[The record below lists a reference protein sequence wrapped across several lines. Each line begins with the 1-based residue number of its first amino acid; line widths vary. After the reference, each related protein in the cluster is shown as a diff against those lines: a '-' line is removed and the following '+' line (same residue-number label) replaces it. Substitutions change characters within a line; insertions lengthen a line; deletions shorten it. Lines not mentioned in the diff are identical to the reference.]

1 MTDVRFA
8 CNELGE
14 EPPSTETR
22 MLMRRHFFILLG
34 AGALLGL
41 TAGARAQQPATSPR
55 VERAQELA
63 RLAIAADS
71 APMHRFVEE
80 RFSPEFMRIA
90 PMPEHL
96 TALFQIGGRLVGR
109 ELRSVSE
116 ATPGEVVLL
125 YYHPA
130 TEEFSRFRVLVDTAA
145 PYRVREVGPPQ
156 PGGGPPGA
164 GAAAAGD
171 EEAMRQLHAYAGRL
185 AAAELYS
192 GTLLVAR
199 GDRVLHEQ
207 AYGLASREYGV
218 PNRPDTRYNLGS
230 INKMFTAVAIL
241 RLVESGRLSLQDPVE
256 KHLPGVLDPE
266 VARKVRIEHL
276 LTHTSGLG
284 DFLFTPEMMPLN
296 RASFRRVA
304 DFLPHLANDRLA
316 FEPGTRWAYS
326 NTGFLVL
333 GAILER
339 VTGEEYQAHVR
350 RTIFQPLGMP
360 NTDSYARDAV
370 VQGLASNYELTGSPA
385 GRGWRNV
392 TFDVPVRGTP
402 AGGGYS
408 TARDLYTF
416 MRALT
421 GGQLLS
427 PRMTEAMLTPKPA
440 LGSPAYGYG
449 IQLLSPS
456 GNIIGHTGGGPGVS
470 DFVAVHRPSGTFTVA
485 LSNLAGE
492 TGALVRRGQTLLG
505 HREQPPAPAAG
516 GAAAPPQGERPPF
529 LAAVESL
536 IEAIA
541 DPSAARVRAFAD
553 AHMTPAYRDSKPV
566 EQHVRQLEEMRAV
579 LGRPELVDLILVS
592 PTERRAVLRSSV
604 NGERYPVLF
613 TVSSDMPPKIAGMSL
628 QTGGGS
634 QP

>member
-1 MTDVRFA
+1 
-8 CNELGE
+8 
-14 EPPSTETR
+14 
-22 MLMRRHFFILLG
+22 MRRLFFTLLG
-34 AGALLGL
+34 ACALCGSTGEVL
-41 TAGARAQQPATSPR
+41 AQQVAAGTSPR
-55 VERAQELA
+55 VQRALELT

-71 APMHRFVEE
+71 AAMHQFVEE
-80 RFSPEFMRIA
+80 RFSPEFVRIV

-96 TALFQIGGRLVGR
+96 ETLFQIGGRLAGR
-109 ELRSVSE
+109 ELRSSSE
-116 ATPGEVVLL
+116 PQPGEVELV
-125 YYHPA
+125 YQHQA
-130 TEEFSRFRVLVDTAA
+130 TEEWSRLRVRVDTAA
-145 PYRVREVGPPQ
+145 PYRIRELGPPQ

-164 GAAAAGD
+164 PAISPAASD
-171 EEAMRQLHAYAGRL
+171 DEAMRQLDAYVSRL
-185 AAAELYS
+185 AGADLYS

-199 GDRVLHEQ
+199 GDRVLHER

-276 LTHTSGLG
+276 LTHTSGLA

-296 RASFRRVA
+296 RANFRGVA
-304 DFLPHLANDRLA
+304 DYLPHLANDRLA
-316 FEPGTRWAYS
+316 FEPGSRWGYS

-339 VTGEEYQAHVR
+339 VTGEEYHTHVR

-360 NTDSYARDAV
+360 NTDSYPRDAV
-370 VQGLASNYELTGSPA
+370 VEGLASNYELAGSPA

-392 TFDVPVRGTP
+392 TFDVPIRGTP

-416 MRALT
+416 MRALL
-421 GGQLLS
+421 GNQLLS
-427 PRMTEAMLTPKPA
+427 PQMTETMLSPKPA

-470 DFVAVHRPSGTFTVA
+470 DVVTVHRPSGTFTVA

-492 TGALVRRGQTLLG
+492 TGALVRRAQSLLG
-505 HREQPPAPAAG
+505 HREQPPAPAV
-516 GAAAPPQGERPPF
+516 AAPAPP
-529 LAAVESL
+529 
-536 IEAIA
+536 
-541 DPSAARVRAFAD
+541 P
-553 AHMTPAYRDSKPV
+553 
-566 EQHVRQLEEMRAV
+566 
-579 LGRPELVDLILVS
+579 
-592 PTERRAVLRSSV
+592 
-604 NGERYPVLF
+604 
-613 TVSSDMPPKIAGMSL
+613 
-628 QTGGGS
+628 
-634 QP
+634 

>member
-1 MTDVRFA
+1 
-8 CNELGE
+8 
-14 EPPSTETR
+14 
-22 MLMRRHFFILLG
+22 MLMRRHLITLLG
-34 AGALLGL
+34 AGALFGF
-41 TAGARAQQPATSPR
+41 TAGAGAQQPAPASPR

-71 APMHRFVEE
+71 AAMHRFVEE

-90 PMPEHL
+90 SMPEHL
-96 TALFQIGGRLVGR
+96 SALFQFGGRLAGR
-109 ELRSVSE
+109 ELRSTSE
-116 ATPGEVVLL
+116 PAPGDVTLL
-125 YYHPA
+125 YYSPA

-156 PGGGPPGA
+156 PGGGPPA
-164 GAAAAGD
+164 APAAAAASD

-185 AAAELYS
+185 AGADLYS

-199 GDRVLHEQ
+199 GDRVLHED
-207 AYGLASREYGV
+207 AYGLASREYRV
-218 PNRPDTRYNLGS
+218 PNRPETRYNLGS

-241 RLVESGRLSLQDPVE
+241 RLVESGALSLQDPVE

-296 RASFRRVA
+296 RARFRRVS

-316 FEPGTRWAYS
+316 FEPGARWSYS

-339 VTGEEYQAHVR
+339 VTGEEYHTHVR

-370 VQGLASNYELTGSPA
+370 VEGLASNYQLGAEPT

-392 TFDVPVRGTP
+392 TFDMPVRGTP

-421 GGQLLS
+421 GNQLLS
-427 PRMTEAMLTPKPA
+427 PQMTETMLTPKPA
-440 LGSPAYGYG
+440 LGSQSYGYG
-449 IQLLSPS
+449 IQILSPS
-456 GNIIGHTGGGPGVS
+456 GNLIGHTGGGPGVA
-470 DFVAVHRPSGTFTVA
+470 DYVTVHRPSGTITVA

-492 TGALVRRGQTLLG
+492 TGALMRRAQTLLG
-505 HREQPPAPAAG
+505 HREPPAPAA
-516 GAAAPPQGERPPF
+516 APP
-529 LAAVESL
+529 
-536 IEAIA
+536 
-541 DPSAARVRAFAD
+541 
-553 AHMTPAYRDSKPV
+553 
-566 EQHVRQLEEMRAV
+566 
-579 LGRPELVDLILVS
+579 
-592 PTERRAVLRSSV
+592 
-604 NGERYPVLF
+604 
-613 TVSSDMPPKIAGMSL
+613 
-628 QTGGGS
+628 S
-634 QP
+634 Q

>member
-1 MTDVRFA
+1 
-8 CNELGE
+8 
-14 EPPSTETR
+14 
-22 MLMRRHFFILLG
+22 MRRLFFTLLG
-34 AGALLGL
+34 AGALCGF
-41 TAGARAQQPATSPR
+41 TGEARAQQPAAGASPR
-55 VERAQELA
+55 VQRALELA
-63 RLAIAADS
+63 RLAAAADS
-71 APMHRFVEE
+71 AAMHRFVEE

-96 TALFQIGGRLVGR
+96 ETLFQIGGRLAGR
-109 ELRSVSE
+109 ELRS
-116 ATPGEVVLL
+116 ATETQPGEVSLV
-125 YYHPA
+125 YQHPA
-130 TEEFSRFRVLVDTAA
+130 TEDWSRFRVLVDTAA
-145 PYRVREVGPPQ
+145 PYRIREVGPPQ
-156 PGGGPPGA
+156 AGGAPPGA
-164 GAAAAGD
+164 PAIAPAASD
-171 EEAMRQLHAYAGRL
+171 EEAIRELDAYASRL
-185 AAAELYS
+185 ADADLYS

-199 GDRVLHEQ
+199 GDRVLHER
-207 AYGLASREYGV
+207 AYGLASREYRV
-218 PNRPDTRYNLGS
+218 PNRADTRYNLGS

-316 FEPGTRWAYS
+316 FEPGTRWGYS

-339 VTGEEYQAHVR
+339 VTGEEYHTHVR
-350 RTIFQPLGMP
+350 RTIFQPLGMS

-370 VQGLASNYELTGSPA
+370 VEGLASNYELAGSPS

-402 AGGGYS
+402 AGGGFS

-416 MRALT
+416 MRALL
-421 GGQLLS
+421 GNRLLS
-427 PRMTEAMLTPKPA
+427 PQMTEAMLTPKPA
-440 LGSPAYGYG
+440 LGSAAYGYG

-485 LSNLAGE
+485 LSNLSGE
-492 TGALVRRGQTLLG
+492 TGALVRRAQSLMG
-505 HREQPPAPAAG
+505 HREQPPAPAA
-516 GAAAPPQGERPPF
+516 AASAPPAQGERPPF
-529 LAAVESL
+529 AGAVESL

-541 DPSAARVRAFAD
+541 EPSPARVRAFAD
-553 AHMTPAYRDSKPV
+553 AHMTPAYRDSRPM
-566 EQHVRQLEEMRAV
+566 EEHARQIEAMSRV
-579 LGRPELVDLILVS
+579 LGRPELVDLVLVS

-604 NGERYPVLF
+604 NGERYPVNF
-613 TVSSDMPPKIAGMSL
+613 TVSTGMPPKIAGMSM
-628 QTGGGS
+628 QTGEGS
-634 QP
+634 

>member
-1 MTDVRFA
+1 
-8 CNELGE
+8 
-14 EPPSTETR
+14 
-22 MLMRRHFFILLG
+22 MRRLFLSLLG
-34 AGALLGL
+34 AGALCVS
-41 TAGARAQQPATSPR
+41 TAPARAQQAPAGDSPR
-55 VERAQELA
+55 VQRALELA

-71 APMHRFVEE
+71 AAMHNFVEE

-96 TALFQIGGRLVGR
+96 EVLFQIGGRLAGR
-109 ELRSVSE
+109 ELRSASE
-116 ATPGEVVLL
+116 TQPGEVVLV
-125 YYHPA
+125 YQHPA
-130 TEEFSRFRVLVDTAA
+130 TEDWSRFRVLVDTAA
-145 PYRVREVGPPQ
+145 PYRIREVGPPQ

-164 GAAAAGD
+164 QAVAPAATD
-171 EEAMRQLHAYAGRL
+171 EEAMRQLDAYASRL
-185 AAAELYS
+185 AGADLYA

-199 GDRVLHEQ
+199 GDQVLHER
-207 AYGLASREYGV
+207 AYGLASREYRV
-218 PNRPDTRYNLGS
+218 PNQPDTRYNLGS

-296 RASFRRVA
+296 RANFRRVA
-304 DFLPHLANDRLA
+304 DYLPHLANDRLA

-339 VTGEEYQAHVR
+339 VTGEEYQTHVR
-350 RTIFQPLGMP
+350 RTIFQPLGMS

-370 VQGLASNYELTGSPA
+370 VEGLASNYELAGSPA

-392 TFDVPVRGTP
+392 TYDVPVRGTP
-402 AGGGYS
+402 AGGGFS

-416 MRALT
+416 MRALL
-421 GGQLLS
+421 GNRLLS
-427 PRMTEAMLTPKPA
+427 PQMTAEMLSPKPA
-440 LGSPAYGYG
+440 LGSTAYGYG

-456 GNIIGHTGGGPGVS
+456 GNIIGHTGGGPGVA
-470 DFVAVHRPSGTFTVA
+470 DFVAVHRPSGTITVA

-492 TGALVRRGQTLLG
+492 TGALVRRAQSLLG

-516 GAAAPPQGERPPF
+516 APAPPPQGGRPPF
-529 LAAVESL
+529 AGAVESL

-541 DPSAARVRAFAD
+541 DPSPARVRAFAD
-553 AHMTPAYRDSKPV
+553 AHMTPAYRDSRPI
-566 EQHVRQLEEMRAV
+566 EEHVRQIEAMGRV
-579 LGRPELVDLILVS
+579 LGRPELVDLVLVS

-604 NGERYPVLF
+604 NGERYPVNF
-613 TVSSDMPPKIAGMSL
+613 TVTAEMPPRIAGMSMAA
-628 QTGGGS
+628 GEGS
-634 QP
+634 